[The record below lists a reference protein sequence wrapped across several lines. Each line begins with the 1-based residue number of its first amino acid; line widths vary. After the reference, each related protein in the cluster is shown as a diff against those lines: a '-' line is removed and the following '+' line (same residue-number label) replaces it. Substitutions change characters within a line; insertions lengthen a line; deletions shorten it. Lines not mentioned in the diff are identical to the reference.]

1 MRIVPTPMAPIS
13 APVRKDI
20 LEKEG
25 YAKVQ
30 LD

>member
-13 APVRKDI
+13 APVMKVI

-25 YAKVQ
+25 HAKVQ